1 MIAKDE
7 EALECDLAET
17 YNIYDYRKL
26 PLTRVALFASG
37 LGENSRIKRK
47 MSGAK
52 VSLDTYMLAVIADY
66 LGWLVWSKTKDG
78 QKNRNRPKSILDIIN
93 GKGEE
98 KEENQNRTFTTGEE
112 FERLRQEL
120 LEKAEKGG

>member
-1 MIAKDE
+1 
-7 EALECDLAET
+7 
-17 YNIYDYRKL
+17 
-26 PLTRVALFASG
+26 
-37 LGENSRIKRK
+37 

-98 KEENQNRTFTTGEE
+98 KEENQNRTFTSGEE